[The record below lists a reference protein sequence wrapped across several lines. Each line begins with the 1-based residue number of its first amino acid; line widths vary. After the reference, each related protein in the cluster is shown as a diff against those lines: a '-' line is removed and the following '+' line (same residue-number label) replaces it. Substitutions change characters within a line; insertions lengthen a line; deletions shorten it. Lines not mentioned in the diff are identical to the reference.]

1 MISSFR
7 AYWTWLSW
15 FSIFFGIICR
25 RGGGRCVVWSRDGRR
40 DGIGVGAS
48 RAAGGLRRG
57 RFVSCGLLSRGVIR
71 G

>member
-1 MISSFR
+1 M
-7 AYWTWLSW
+7 
-15 FSIFFGIICR
+15 
-25 RGGGRCVVWSRDGRR
+25 WSRDGRR
-40 DGIGVGAS
+40 DGIGVAAS